1 MYLTNDRRLLCI
13 PRRSRTGHGQRVRCG
28 AANPRTVNTGRGD
41 RRSYAWGLAIRAVV
55 LPMPQSSPPGGAT
68 RRSRCN
74 GSPPRPR
81 TARNDPGAPS
91 RAGAEPDARTHSRS
105 SREAGA
111 TQCATGSDEFRP
123 SDGSDRHELWI
134 GGGERA
140 TRTSGAVKGDL
151 CPSAWR
157 RWRFGGT
164 GTWSLPS
171 CAPRGHDVLT
181 SDLSTDDDSGLFP
194 LKFMRRLALE
204 RLNIVADVIDTGHL
218 PAFSRPHEL
227 VRRLETYRLHHAAP
241 AA

>member
-140 TRTSGAVKGDL
+140 TRTS
-151 CPSAWR
+151 R
-157 RWRFGGT
+157 
-164 GTWSLPS
+164 
-171 CAPRGHDVLT
+171 
-181 SDLSTDDDSGLFP
+181 
-194 LKFMRRLALE
+194 
-204 RLNIVADVIDTGHL
+204 
-218 PAFSRPHEL
+218 
-227 VRRLETYRLHHAAP
+227 AAP
-241 AA
+241 SRATYVLLPGAGGDSVVLAPGRSQAARPEAMTSSPRTCRPTTTAACSHSSSCVGWLSNA